1 MTLSLATYLLFLHL
15 CNWAM
20 GNVDPSPR
28 MIFTEK
34 EKAMTRF
41 SLPHDPPVQI
51 LLEDQ
56 SDTVLAAGQ
65 SYLNTYNFQNHK
77 TSHKFMQWEKCNS
90 ISSEHDCSYNITLVH
105 RKKDANQL
113 FVCGTDGNERVCCN
127 TDLTVEAPM
136 CLPSENIADLIESIE
151 RFNIK
156 EGEPSVFID
165 SEQSAAL
172 YITHSGSDESV
183 GIQKFGKAG
192 VGPKNHD
199 KEQHYVGLVLSKR
212 EDPSQNRVYGFYKE
226 KTEDTGLF
234 SEMWLPFVTQVCM
247 TDVGGPKNNLQF
259 TWTSQMNAR
268 LFCGDQERKQ
278 HFSELVDVSTVDAD
292 RWQDTK
298 IYALFRNEWGMSAV
312 CVYTIEDINKIFEN
326 SPFNGYTK
334 DQMDRPRTCAPDS
347 SKLPVD
353 TLKKIEKT
361 SEMEQLVHPVGN
373 PGLLF
378 FNHHNYTHIQVDSK
392 PNSRSSNQNVI
403 FLSLNNGGIHKVLQ
417 NESHT
422 FVIAEYQ
429 PFKQKAHVLSIIL
442 QSTFKKLYVND
453 GSQLVQLDVADCS
466 QYGDTCQ
473 DCMLS
478 RDPYCGWDG
487 TQCIR
492 DTKGSWRDAATG
504 DLSICNKHNASNYKG
519 DPVPVPRYSKYF
531 LQCPVSSRHA
541 QYSWQHHENSTACS
555 SGKEQ
560 CLYLIDNMDS
570 ECKGTYKC
578 ISQEMGYSK
587 VLVQYEL
594 QVENDAKTQQYKQL
608 WPNKA
613 EGRKTS
619 LVIWVCLMMALI
631 KSLSF

>member
-15 CNWAM
+15 CNLAM

-77 TSHKFMQWEKCNS
+77 T
-90 ISSEHDCSYNITLVH
+90 
-105 RKKDANQL
+105 
-113 FVCGTDGNERVCCN
+113 
-127 TDLTVEAPM
+127 DLTVEAPM
-136 CLPSENIADLIESIE
+136 CLSSENIANLIEGIE

-183 GIQKFGKAG
+183 GIQKFGKAI
-192 VGPKNHD
+192 VRPKNHD

-212 EDPSQNRVYGFYKE
+212 EEDPSQNRLYGFYRE
-226 KTEDTGLF
+226 KSKDNGLF
-234 SEMWLPFVTQVCM
+234 REMWLPFVTRVCM
-247 TDVGGPKNNLQF
+247 ADVGGPKNNLQF

-268 LFCGDQERKQ
+268 LFCGDRNRKQ

-312 CVYTIEDINKIFEN
+312 CIYTIGDIDKIFTN
-326 SPFNGYTK
+326 SPFKGYTK
-334 DQMDRPRTCAPDS
+334 AEMDRPRTCVDDS
-347 SKLPVD
+347 TKLPVE

-373 PGLLF
+373 SGLLL
-378 FNHHNYTHIQVDSK
+378 FNHQSYTHIQIDGS
-392 PNSRSSNQNVI
+392 PNRRTSHHTVI
-403 FLSLNNGGIHKVLQ
+403 FLSLNNGGIHKVLH
-417 NESHT
+417 NKNDT
-422 FVIAEYQ
+422 FLIAEFR
-429 PFKQKAHVLSIIL
+429 PFNYTEQISFIL
-442 QSTFKKLYVND
+442 HPSSKKLYVNN

-492 DTKGSWRDAATG
+492 DTNGIWHDAATG
-504 DLSICNKHNASNYKG
+504 NLAICQEHAEKEFPNPEKDVVRFHAKH
-519 DPVPVPRYSKYF
+519 F

-541 QYSWQHHENSTACS
+541 QYSWHHLQNSS
-555 SGKEQ
+555 SCIGKPDH
-560 CLYLIDNMDS
+560 CLYLINSMGPEQEGTHTCVS
-570 ECKGTYKC
+570 E
-578 ISQEMGYSK
+578 EMGYRKILAQYQLQLGNKVVGLQSK
-587 VLVQYEL
+587 
-594 QVENDAKTQQYKQL
+594 
-608 WPNKA
+608 PM
-613 EGRKTS
+613 
-619 LVIWVCLMMALI
+619 IWVCLMVVLI
-631 KSLSF
+631 QML

>member
-1 MTLSLATYLLFLHL
+1 MKMTLSLATYLLFLHL
-15 CNWAM
+15 CNLAM

-77 TSHKFMQWEKCNS
+77 TSHKFMRWERCNS

-105 RKKDANQL
+105 QKKDANQL

-127 TDLTVEAPM
+127 TDLTMEAPM
-136 CLPSENIADLIESIE
+136 CLSSENIAKLIEGIE

-156 EGEPSVFID
+156 EGEPSIFID

-172 YITHSGSDESV
+172 YITHSGYDESV
-183 GIQKFGKAG
+183 GIHKFGKAR
-192 VGPKNHD
+192 VRPKNHH

-212 EDPSQNRVYGFYKE
+212 EEDPSQSRVYGFYRE
-226 KTEDTGLF
+226 KNKDTGLF
-234 SEMWLPFVTQVCM
+234 SEMWIPFVTQVCM

-268 LFCGDQERKQ
+268 LFCGDPERKQ

-312 CVYTIEDINKIFEN
+312 CIYTIGDIEKIFTN
-326 SPFNGYTK
+326 SPFKGYTK
-334 DQMDRPRTCAPDS
+334 DQMDRPRMCVDDS
-347 SKLPVD
+347 TKLPVE
-353 TLKKIEKT
+353 TLKKTEKT

-373 PGLLF
+373 SGLLL
-378 FNHHNYTHIQVDSK
+378 FNHQTYTHIHVDGS
-392 PNSRSSNQNVI
+392 PNKGSSHHTVI
-403 FLSLNNGGIHKVLQ
+403 FLSLNNGGIHKVLH
-417 NESHT
+417 NKNDT
-422 FVIAEYQ
+422 FLIAEFR
-429 PFKQKAHVLSIIL
+429 PFNYTEQISFIL
-442 QSTFKKLYVND
+442 HPSSKKLYVNS
-453 GSQLVQLDVADCS
+453 GSQLVQLDVANCS
-466 QYGDTCQ
+466 QYGETCQ

-487 TQCIR
+487 TKCIR
-492 DTKGSWRDAATG
+492 ETNGIWHDAATG
-504 DLSICNKHNASNYKG
+504 NLAICQEHAAKEFPNPKKDVVRFHTKH
-519 DPVPVPRYSKYF
+519 F

-541 QYSWQHHENSTACS
+541 QYSWQHLQIS
-555 SGKEQ
+555 SSCIGKPDH
-560 CLYLIDNMDS
+560 CFYLINSMGPEQEGTHTCVS
-570 ECKGTYKC
+570 E
-578 ISQEMGYSK
+578 EMGYRKILAQYQLQLGNKVVGLQSK
-587 VLVQYEL
+587 
-594 QVENDAKTQQYKQL
+594 
-608 WPNKA
+608 PM
-613 EGRKTS
+613 
-619 LVIWVCLMMALI
+619 IWVCLVVVLI
-631 KSLSF
+631 QIL